1 MVKSS
6 KKALAVLLAVACLI
20 TFMPAMASQSFAA
33 KKLTV
38 KPAKKTI
45 YVKKSVTLKANQKV
59 KWSASKAS
67 LKVVKLTSKKA
78 KSVKV
83 TGKKAG
89 KAVVTAKV
97 GKQTKKVTITVK
109 KAKAAV
115 KKTAV
120 TAVAISADNA
130 ADPAKT
136 LAVGTKLRAAVT
148 PANATV
154 TYQWK
159 ADGTAIAGATD
170 ATFTVTTAETGKAIT
185 VEVTGIDNFEGTAV
199 STATAKVAT
208 AELTTVE
215 LKAYNVTTGKYDG
228 QAITKDSTEGVGTKL
243 KAVVTTDPTGAD
255 VATFQWYRSTK
266 NANGTDATTAISG
279 ATSSE
284 YTLTKEDIGTET
296 KVFVVVTPNA
306 GVKAGTNLGQ
316 NTVAPYKGSW
326 VSKYITVSG
335 DITPFVQ
342 ANGKAVN
349 SVVYGTKVT
358 VGGVPADANVTY
370 QWYRGS
376 VKIAG
381 ATSAEYT
388 TVKEDKG
395 TNNLKVVVTV
405 TDQEKVYT
413 RGDKTSAAVSVTDVA
428 KVFNKAILSDTDAD
442 KRVNANADDKDQV
455 YPTDEY
461 TFTVYALSAKGV
473 DEEKHDFTP
482 VDYVNGQIVKF
493 TTDRTKYQAA
503 EVKDGQ
509 VIVKKDAN
517 GADVEAVSLK
527 VGDKLSKKAIGT
539 GEYAGSEITSN
550 EITIT
555 SLGRADELF
564 TKKNTKVEATKSVDK
579 TTKLTI
585 TLPENG
591 FDAGNTAFSAVVQ
604 AKKNVTDLEDTTW
617 ETVGTYTKVD
627 KAGEKTIAVDLNTTA
642 LEKYQTGYTFR
653 VVLTTPNYFG
663 SATVGVTPVTGA

>member
-1 MVKSS
+1 
-6 KKALAVLLAVACLI
+6 
-20 TFMPAMASQSFAA
+20 MPAMASQSFAA

-159 ADGTAIAGATD
+159 ADGTAIAGPTD

-326 VSKYITVSG
+326 VSKNITVSG
-335 DITPFVQ
+335 EITPFVQ

-370 QWYRGS
+370 QWYSNTVNSNQGGTAISGATGTSYTVTGS
-376 VKIAG
+376 VVG
-381 ATSAEYT
+381 TTYYYVECSASGVAEPVKT
-388 TVKEDKG
+388 NAAAVTVKDMA
-395 TNNLKVVVTV
+395 VVSPTV
-405 TDQEKVYT
+405 TPAPGCPVITVQPT
-413 RGDKTSAAVSVTDVA
+413 G
-428 KVFNKAILSDTDAD
+428 
-442 KRVNANADDKDQV
+442 ANADGSQRTV
-455 YPTDEY
+455 AAGGSISY
-461 TFTVYALSAKGV
+461 T
-473 DEEKHDFTP
+473 
-482 VDYVNGQIVKF
+482 
-493 TTDRTKYQAA
+493 AA
-503 EVKDGQ
+503 
-509 VIVKKDAN
+509 AT
-517 GADVEAVSLK
+517 GADSFKWYLVGPGGSPVRELPVSASSFTGLT
-527 VGDKLSKKAIGT
+527 VGFTDT
-539 GEYAGSEITSN
+539 GDSSSRSN
-550 EITIT
+550 
-555 SLGRADELF
+555 
-564 TKKNTKVEATKSVDK
+564 V
-579 TTKLTI
+579 I
-585 TLPENG
+585 TLNG
-591 FDAGNTAFSAVVQ
+591 VPQSLNGWCVQIIYTNAKGNTASNGAIIH
-604 AKKNVTDLEDTTW
+604 ATNATTP
-617 ETVGTYTKVD
+617 
-627 KAGEKTIAVDLNTTA
+627 TA
-642 LEKYQTGYTFR
+642 
-653 VVLTTPNYFG
+653 LTTPR
-663 SATVGVTPVTGA
+663 SPTGIMSPPTA